1 MPFPEVSRV
10 LYKKNP
16 LDQVICQLRFPP
28 ILRIDAEV
36 PAAFQE
42 IIRTDFPNFEEH
54 SEVRIEQPTNSEG
67 QIPKEILRL
76 GVPTMSKNYEF
87 SSEDGNWK
95 VHLTRTFI
103 ALTSN
108 SYQQWE
114 QFQKKLIIPFDAL
127 VEIYSPM
134 HFSRV
139 GLRYVDIIRRSVLG
153 LSEVPWGEL
162 LTPPIAGLLSSADLQ
177 SNVRNFDNRSELQL
191 DDGQS
196 FVQLRTKLVEMSDDG
211 ESAYVIDSDFF
222 KSGRTEIKDTYQ
234 LLAYYHTHASRLI
247 QWCITER
254 LHNAMKPER
263 L

>member
-16 LDQVICQLRFPP
+16 LDHVICQLRFPP

-42 IIRTDFPNFEEH
+42 IIRTDFSNFEEQ
-54 SEVRIEQPTNSEG
+54 SEVRIEQPAAIEG
-67 QIPKEILRL
+67 QISKEILRQA
-76 GVPTMSKNYEF
+76 VQSVSKNYEF
-87 SSEDGNWK
+87 SSEDGSWK
-95 VHLTRTFI
+95 VHLTRAFI

-114 QFQKKLIIPFDAL
+114 QFEEKLSIPFNAL
-127 VEIYSPM
+127 VEIYSPL

-177 SNVRNFDNRSELQL
+177 SNVRNFDSRYDLQL
-191 DDGQS
+191 EDGQS
-196 FVQLRTKLVEMSDDG
+196 IVRLITKLVEMRDDG

-222 KSGRTEIKDTYQ
+222 KSGRTEINDATQ
-234 LLAYYHTHASRLI
+234 LLSYYHTRASRLI

-254 LHNAMKPER
+254 LHNAMEPEN